1 MASAKQKTDIIKKIP
16 SNEIEWV
23 EYLSRNHRPLFL
35 LTSKE
40 IRDFYFLYEVVDDGF
55 KRLGKAPS
63 PIALEEKYSVIE
75 RMLK

>member
-1 MASAKQKTDIIKKIP
+1 MASPKQKTDSISKIP
-16 SNEIEWV
+16 NNEIAWV
-23 EYLSRNHRPLFL
+23 EYFNRNHQPLFL

-40 IRDFYFLYEVVDDGF
+40 ARDFYFLYEVVSDGY

-63 PIALEEKYSVIE
+63 PIVLEDKYKVIE